1 MEKGAAAAG
10 GGGGGGGEIVKLQIK
25 FGGQTIPI
33 SLSSDSTVSHL
44 KSLLQ
49 SSTNVLPRGQKL
61 IHKGK
66 ILVDSQ
72 TLRSSEITGGSK
84 IMLMASQGLHQ
95 GDGPKVKDDPVVS
108 NYRRVMNV
116 DRKPSKAIEQ
126 APVGKTRVE
135 RWKITGV
142 VALSESNLKSI
153 PDEVWD
159 CGSSARVLD
168 LGNNH
173 ICDVPI
179 KIGCLISIQKLILNS
194 NKLSDDSISWQ
205 GLTELKSLTY
215 LSLNQNQLTNLPPS
229 LGSLT
234 SLEQLHIAGNKLQSL
249 PMEIGR
255 LSQLEILKVNN
266 NRISTVPSCIGDCSS
281 LFEVDL
287 SSNLLTELP
296 ETFGNLQNVK
306 TLHLSNNGLKLLPST
321 LFRKCVKLSTLNL
334 HGTEVTMDVLRQA
347 DGWEEFDERRRLKYQ
362 KQLDFRASGATDFD
376 EGADKN

>member
-1 MEKGAAAAG
+1 MEKGAAAA
-10 GGGGGGGEIVKLQIK
+10 GGGGGGEIVKLQIK

-135 RWKITGV
+135 RWKITRV

-173 ICDVPI
+173 ICNVPI
-179 KIGCLISIQKLILNS
+179 KIGCLTSIQKLILNS

-266 NRISTVPSCIGDCSS
+266 NRITTVPPCIGDCSS

-362 KQLDFRASGATDFD
+362 KQLDFRASGAADFD